1 MGDDRDRLLGEIW
14 SAIRALGPEN
24 VRNFPAAARA
34 IADGAAPED
43 MVLAM
48 TAAAYEA
55 VFSALHLLT
64 GGGDIGVL
72 AESGTVDGLHEDLL
86 SSDPTGREG
95 VDLVEQEPRRHDPE
109 GAGPTSPD
117 ERPR

>member
-64 GGGDIGVL
+64 GEGT
-72 AESGTVDGLHEDLL
+72 SGSWL
-86 SSDPTGREG
+86 SPAPWMDSTR
-95 VDLVEQEPRRHDPE
+95 
-109 GAGPTSPD
+109 TC
-117 ERPR
+117 